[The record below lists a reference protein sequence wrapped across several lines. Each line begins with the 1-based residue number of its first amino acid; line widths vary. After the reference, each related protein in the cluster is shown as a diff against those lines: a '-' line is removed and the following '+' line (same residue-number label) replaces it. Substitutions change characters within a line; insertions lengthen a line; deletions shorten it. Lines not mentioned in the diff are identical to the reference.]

1 MADQRFD
8 DKEKEVLS
16 KWQHWKNYIDTIEG
30 KDKDKSEQ
38 TVLKI
43 KQRARP
49 LVKACGN
56 CLRGY

>member
-30 KDKDKSEQ
+30 KDETEQ
-38 TVLKI
+38 DALKI
-43 KQRARP
+43 KQRAKP
-49 LVKACGN
+49 PFKGCGN